1 MDSFVPSLATT
12 ALITMGRGNLV
23 QFSDNV
29 AFLEPSATLALAARA
44 RKLAS
49 EGRSVVDLSTGE
61 PAYDTP
67 EYAARA
73 GIRAIEEG
81 RTGYPPTRGIPSL
94 REAVARYVTETTEH
108 GSSGPDR
115 VLVSAGVKQ
124 ALFNCLF
131 CLFDDGDEVLF
142 PAPYWPTY
150 PAAVRLTGAEPR
162 PVPTRWEEG
171 FALDVDRLEERRT
184 PRTRGLII
192 NSPCNPTGAV
202 HPRETLERICRWCSE
217 HGIWLLSDE
226 IYRRLCWTAERAP
239 SLWDV
244 RERPDRSVLLM
255 GASKAF
261 CMPGWR
267 VGFALGPPELLS
279 RASDLQSQT
288 TSGAAAPSQYAAAE
302 AYRNAPRRE
311 RALEELRQRL
321 TASREMA
328 VEGLS
333 GLEGLEVR
341 PPEGAIY
348 VYGRLTGDRPCTE
361 VVERLLLEA
370 GVAAV
375 PGEAFGS
382 PGFVRFNFSV
392 RPGTLE
398 EGVDRLRDFFG
409 S

>member
-1 MDSFVPSLATT
+1 M
-12 ALITMGRGNLV
+12 
-23 QFSDNV
+23 QFSDNI
-29 AFLEPSATLALAARA
+29 ASLEPSATLALAARA
-44 RKLAS
+44 RKLAA
-49 EGRSVVDLSTGE
+49 EGRTIVDLSTGE

-81 RTGYPPTRGIPSL
+81 RTGYPPTRGIPEL
-94 REAVARYVTETTEH
+94 REAVARYISGSTRHGETSP
-108 GSSGPDR
+108 GD
-115 VLVSAGVKQ
+115 VLVCAGVKQ

-131 CLFDDGDEVLF
+131 CLFGEGEEVLF

-150 PAAVRLTGAEPR
+150 PAAVRLAGAEPV
-162 PVPTRWEEG
+162 PVETTWEDG
-171 FALDVDRLEERRT
+171 FQPSLEQLEARRSGS
-184 PRTRGLII
+184 TRGLLI
-192 NSPCNPTGAV
+192 NSPTNPTGAV
-202 HPRETLERICRWCSE
+202 YPLETLQGIAAWCRE

-226 IYRRLCWTAERAP
+226 IYRRLCWTSERAP

-244 RERPDRSVLLM
+244 AERPDHSVLLM

-267 VGFALGPPELLS
+267 VGFAVGPDDLIS

-288 TSGAAAPSQYAAAE
+288 TSGAASPSQHAAAE

-311 RALEELRQRL
+311 EALASLRETLRESRRA
-321 TASREMA
+321 A
-328 VEGLS
+328 VEGLA
-333 GLEGLEVR
+333 GLDGLRIR

-348 VYGRLTGDRPCTE
+348 LYGRLTGEEISSE
-361 VVERLLLEA
+361 VAERLLLEA
-370 GVAAV
+370 GVAGI

-382 PGFVRFNFSV
+382 PGFLRFNFSV
-392 RPGTLE
+392 QRETLE
-398 EGVDRLRDFFG
+398 AGIERIRSFF